1 MTRFFLYSKLEM
13 RASPV
18 SIAEP
23 VAGCSTGSS
32 FFDVG
37 IASLTTLFPDESIE
51 DVREASSRYE
61 DIDLA
66 ACPLMSR
73 ATAAD

>member
-37 IASLTTLFPDESIE
+37 IASLTTLFPDENIE

>member
-1 MTRFFLYSKLEM
+1 MAAILACIYTIF
-13 RASPV
+13 
-18 SIAEP
+18 
-23 VAGCSTGSS
+23 
-32 FFDVG
+32 
-37 IASLTTLFPDESIE
+37 TTLFPDESIE